1 MQEIQFIDTSLRD
14 GNQSLW
20 DATGITTGD
29 VLAIAPQVNKVGFRA
44 VDFIS
49 NSGMDTAVRYHREN
63 PWERVRLAVQAMPDT
78 PLSFGTT
85 SRRFIGFKRTPDSI
99 LALVI
104 KRMKANGIRRVWILD
119 AAHEVSSLLKVAHMC
134 KAVGIEETVI
144 ALSFSLSPVH
154 TDEFFGRLTGE
165 LTHDPDVNTVYIKD
179 QGGLLTPER
188 IKTLVPAVQAHL
200 NGKTLEI
207 HSHCNTGLAPLVYL
221 EAIRMGVHIVHTGVP
236 PVANGTAQPSI
247 YNILNNIKYMG
258 YTAKINAE
266 ALAAMASYLEEVAAK
281 TGKPRGVPFEYDIS
295 IYEHQLP
302 GGMVSTMKRQL
313 KEGKM
318 EDRLP
323 EVMEE
328 IIRVRKE
335 LGWPIM
341 VTPLSQM
348 VGSQATMNVMSGE
361 RYKVISSGVMEY
373 VAGYFGPSPV
383 PIDPTILDK
392 ITSVPKVKKMMAE
405 EFPQP
410 SIAELRRQIG
420 AGADMDDE
428 EFLLRYAMRA
438 EDVNAMLARGP
449 FKAAG

>member
-20 DATGITTGD
+20 DATGLTTGD
-29 VLAIAPQVNKVGFRA
+29 ILAIAPQVDKVGFRA

-63 PWERVRLAVQAMPDT
+63 PWERVRLAVQAMPNT

-104 KRMKANGIRRVWILD
+104 KRMKANGVRRVWILD

-134 KAVGIEETVI
+134 KAEGVEETVI

-154 TDEFFGRLTGE
+154 TDEFFGRLTQE
-165 LTHDPDVNTVYIKD
+165 LTRDKDVDTVYIKD

-188 IKTLVPAVQAHL
+188 IKTLVPAVQANL

-207 HSHCNTGLAPLVYL
+207 HSHCNTGLGPLVYL
-221 EAIRMGVHIVHTGVP
+221 DAIRLGVHIVHTGVP

-247 YNILNNIKYMG
+247 FNILNNIKYMG
-258 YTAKINAE
+258 YTSSVNTE
-266 ALAAMASYLEEVAAK
+266 ALEAMAAYLEEVREK
-281 TGKPRGVPFEYDIS
+281 TGKPKGVPFEYDIS

-313 KEGKM
+313 KEGNM
-318 EDRLP
+318 SDRLP

-361 RYKVISSGVMEY
+361 RYKVISNGVMEY

-383 PIDPTILDK
+383 AIDPNILDK

-410 SIAELRRQIG
+410 SIAELRKKIG
-420 AGADMDDE
+420 AGPDMDDE
-428 EFLLRYAMRA
+428 EFLLRYSMRA
-438 EDVNAMLARGP
+438 EDVNAMLAAGP
-449 FKAAG
+449 AKIKG

>member
-1 MQEIQFIDTSLRD
+1 MQEIEFIDTSLRD

-20 DATGITTGD
+20 DATGLTTGD
-29 VLAIAPQVNKVGFRA
+29 ILAIAPQVDKVGFRA

-63 PWERVRLAVQAMPDT
+63 PWERVRLAVQAMPNT

-85 SRRFIGFKRTPDSI
+85 SRRFIGFKRTPDSV

-104 KRMKANGIRRVWILD
+104 KRMALNGIRRVWILD
-119 AAHEVSSLLKVAHMC
+119 AAHEVASLLKVARMC
-134 KAVGIEETVI
+134 KAEGIAETVI

-154 TDEFFGRLTGE
+154 TDEFFGRLTQDF
-165 LTHDPDVNTVYIKD
+165 TSNPDVDTVYIKD

-188 IKTLVPAVQAHL
+188 IKTLVPAVQANL

-221 EAIRMGVHIVHTGVP
+221 EAIRLGVHIVHTGVP

-247 YNILNNIKYMG
+247 YNILNNIKYIG
-258 YTAKINAE
+258 FGAQINYE
-266 ALAAMASYLEEVAAK
+266 ALAAMAAFLEEVAEK
-281 TGKPRGVPFEYDIS
+281 TGKPRGVPFEYDMS

-318 EDRLP
+318 ENRLP

-361 RYKVISSGVMEY
+361 RYKVVSSGVMEY
-373 VAGYFGPSPV
+373 VAGYFGPSPM
-383 PIDPTILDK
+383 PIDPNVLDR
-392 ITSVPKVKKMMAE
+392 ITSFPKVKKMLSE

-410 SIAELRRQIG
+410 SVEELRRQMG
-420 AGADMDDE
+420 AGLDMSDE

-438 EDVNAMLARGP
+438 EDVNAIT
-449 FKAAG
+449 F

>member
-1 MQEIQFIDTSLRD
+1 MEEVHFIDTTLRD

-20 DATGITTGD
+20 DATGLTTSD
-29 VLAIAPQVNKVGFRA
+29 ILALAPQVDKVGFRA
-44 VDFIS
+44 VDFLS

-63 PWERVRLAVQAMPDT
+63 PWEKVRRAVQAMPNT

-99 LALVI
+99 LSLVM
-104 KRMKANGIRRVWILD
+104 KRMAANGIRRIWILD
-119 AAHEVSSLLKVAHMC
+119 AAHEVSSLLNVARMC
-134 KAVGIEETVI
+134 KAEGIAEVVI
-144 ALSFSLSPVH
+144 ALSYSLSPVH
-154 TDEFFGRLTGE
+154 TDEFYGRITRE
-165 LTHDPDVNTVYIKD
+165 LTASPDVDTVYIKD

-188 IKTLVPAVQAHL
+188 IKTLVPAIQANL
-200 NGKTLEI
+200 QGKTLEI

-221 EAIRMGVHIVHTGVP
+221 EAIRLGVHIVHTGVP

-247 YNILNNIKYMG
+247 YNILHNIKYMG
-258 YTAKINAE
+258 YTANINYD
-266 ALAAMASYLEEVAAK
+266 ALASMAALLEEIAEK
-281 TGKPRGVPFEYDIS
+281 SGKPRGALCEYDLS

-302 GGMVSTMKRQL
+302 GGMVSTMQRQL

-318 EDRLP
+318 EGRLP

-328 IIRVRKE
+328 IVRVRKE

-348 VGSQATMNVMSGE
+348 VGSQATMNIMSGS
-361 RYKVISSGVMEY
+361 RYKVVSNGVMEY

-383 PIDPTILDK
+383 PIDPNVLDK
-392 ITSVPKVKKMMAE
+392 ITSFPKVKKMMAE

-410 SIAELRRQIG
+410 SIAELRSQIG
-420 AGADMDDE
+420 AGPEMSDE

-438 EDVNAMLARGP
+438 EDVNAIY
-449 FKAAG
+449 

>member
-20 DATGITTGD
+20 DATGLTTGD
-29 VLAIAPQVNKVGFRA
+29 ILAIAPHVDKVGFRA

-63 PWERVRLAVQAMPDT
+63 PWERVRLAVKAMPNT

-99 LALVI
+99 LSLVI
-104 KRMKANGIRRVWILD
+104 KCMAANGIRRIWILD
-119 AAHEVSSLLKVAHMC
+119 AAHEVSSLLKIARMC

-154 TDEFFGRLTGE
+154 TDEFYGRLTGE
-165 LTHDPDVNTVYIKD
+165 LTRDPDVDTVYIKD

-188 IKTLVPAVQAHL
+188 VKTLVPVVQANL

-221 EAIRMGVHIVHTGVP
+221 DAIRLGVHIVHTGVP

-247 YNILNNIKYMG
+247 YNILHNIKYMG
-258 YTAKINAE
+258 HTAAINGE
-266 ALAAMASYLEEVAAK
+266 ALAAMAAYLEEVAEK
-281 TGKPRGVPFEYDIS
+281 TGKPRGAPFEYDMS

-313 KEGKM
+313 KEGNM

-323 EVMEE
+323 KVMEE

-348 VGSQATMNVMSGE
+348 VGSQATMNIMSGE
-361 RYKVISSGVMEY
+361 RYKVISNGVMEY

-383 PIDPTILDK
+383 PIDPTIFDK

-410 SIAELRRQIG
+410 SLEELRKQIG
-420 AGADMDDE
+420 AGPDMNDE

-438 EDVNAMLARGP
+438 EEVNAV
-449 FKAAG
+449 FNK